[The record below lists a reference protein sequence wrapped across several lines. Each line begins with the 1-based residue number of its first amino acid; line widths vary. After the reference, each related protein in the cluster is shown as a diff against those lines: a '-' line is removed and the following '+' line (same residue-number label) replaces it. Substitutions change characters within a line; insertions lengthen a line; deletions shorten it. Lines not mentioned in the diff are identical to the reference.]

1 MSITNVKTALIAA
14 GLMLSQ
20 VALAGGASG
29 QAIAFTCNGCHG
41 YDGMSKGAAPSIK
54 GLPATYLENAMKDFK
69 SDKRPATIMNRIA
82 KGYTDP
88 EITAMSEYYASLKN

>member
-1 MSITNVKTALIAA
+1 MSILNVKGALLLT
-14 GLMLSQ
+14 GLMASQ

-29 QAIAFTCNGCHG
+29 EAIGFTCNGCHG

-54 GLPATYLENAMKDFK
+54 GLPATYLENAMRDFK

-82 KGYTDP
+82 KGYTDE
-88 EITAMSEYYASLKN
+88 EIKAMSEYFASLKN